1 SLVEWGLNRLTSL
14 QELVIRGVGSSNVVS
29 FPEKGTGMMLPPPL
43 THIIL
48 LEFENLEYMSSKGFQ
63 DLASLKE
70 LDIGECPKLT
80 SLPYKDVLLSLGYLH
95 IYSCP
100 LLKEECLSDKEEW
113 SKISHIPLVEIDGK
127 IFIPRES

>member
-1 SLVEWGLNRLTSL
+1 M
-14 QELVIRGVGSSNVVS
+14 VS
-29 FPEKGTGMMLPPPL
+29 FPEKGTGMMLPPL

-48 LEFENLEYMSSKGFQ
+48 LEFENLEYMLSKGFQ

-80 SLPYKDVLLSLGYLH
+80 SLPDKDVLLSLGYLH

-100 LLKEECLSDKEEW
+100 LLKEECFSDKGREW
-113 SKISHIPLVEIDGK
+113 SKISLISLVEIDGK
-127 IFIPRES
+127 IVIPRESN

>member
-1 SLVEWGLNRLTSL
+1 MLKH
-14 QELVIRGVGSSNVVS
+14 VS
-29 FPEKGTGMMLPPPL
+29 FPEKGTGMMLPPSL

-80 SLPYKDVLLSLGYLH
+80 SLPDKDVLLSLGYLH

-100 LLKEECLSDKEEW
+100 LLKEDCLSDKGREW

-127 IFIPRES
+127 IVIPRESN